1 MYYTTIKRKN
11 NRKDNAL
18 PFIFI
23 LSIAFFLSMP
33 FSLHAQN
40 EDISLSVKNVTLKD
54 LLVQIEAK
62 TQVRFSYIDNEL
74 DSRKDVTINVKEA
87 SIESVLN
94 DVLAAKGLGFTK
106 TGNTIAIKPTSGIEA
121 KKKLVSGLITDES
134 GEPVIGVNVIE
145 KGTTNGTVT
154 DINGKFSLSVNPKS
168 VLLVSYI
175 GYNTQEVPVVG
186 KTTIQIRIQ
195 ENSKALDEV
204 VVVGYSTQKKVN
216 LTGSVEAVK
225 SETLNKR
232 AAGQVSQMLTGLAS
246 GVTVIQNGGQPGK
259 DQGSLRIRGY
269 GTFNNVDPLVLVDG
283 IEESLN
289 NVDPNSIE
297 SISVLKDA
305 ASSAIYGSRAANG
318 VILVTTKRA
327 EEGKF
332 SFSYNGYAGV
342 QNTIAL
348 PKNVNAYEH
357 MFYLNEAYHNMGKTP
372 LYSDDYLADYQRKMG
387 TSSLYPNT
395 NWRDEVIT
403 ESGFRQNHSVSISGG
418 SERLKFMAMYG
429 FYDQN
434 GLVKNTNYQ
443 RHTFRT
449 NTDIKLH
456 SKLSANIDVNMIY
469 AKTTQPSMAM
479 NSIFESIVR
488 LPANTVAM
496 NDNGTWGEAWN
507 GALNAVMGINAGGL
521 NTETAPMLTVTG
533 GLTYKPIEDLAIQM
547 SYSPKFSGTF
557 GHTFNKANQMFYAD
571 GRPIPLGNSSLT
583 EASLRSFYDMIKGIA
598 TYTKKIK
605 EHDFT
610 VMAGYQQ
617 EYTSS
622 SWFKA
627 SREGYKLP
635 EYEVLDA
642 GDKVNMKN
650 EGSKKAFGLRS
661 FFGRVNYGFKDRYL
675 FEANLRYDGSS
686 RFAKNNRYAAFPS
699 FSAGWRISEENFM
712 KGLTNVV
719 SNMKLRLSYGEL
731 GNQAIDDYYPTVSL
745 LDLTK
750 GYVFDSSYATGATL
764 GMYANKTIS
773 WERTSMTNIG
783 LDLLLFSKLN
793 VTADWYYKRTDG
805 ILMRLD
811 IPLTMG
817 YSAPYQN
824 VGVVENKG
832 WDITLNYRD
841 RVGEVN
847 YNVIFNLA
855 DVKNKV
861 LDMKNV
867 NQSGQVVNR
876 EGYPMNSLN
885 GYESAGLFTSEQEIK
900 DHAKQFGDVKP
911 GDIKYVD
918 QNNDNVID
926 AKDEKIIGN
935 TIPRFTYSLNLNLEY
950 KNFDLN
956 MLFQGVGKCDGYINN
971 FGIYPFWN
979 SGTIQYEHLDRW
991 TAENPNPNATFPR
1004 FTIGHPNNE
1013 KTSDF
1018 WVKDAS
1024 YLRMKNLQIGYS
1036 LPKTLLSKIGLQ
1048 RLRFFL
1054 TGENLFTV
1062 TSFWKAYDP
1071 EAPLGMGNFYPQTKT
1086 YSAGVEIKF

>member
-1 MYYTTIKRKN
+1 MYYTIIKRKN

-18 PFIFI
+18 YFISMWFV
-23 LSIAFFLSMP
+23 AFFLLIP

-40 EDISLSVKNVTLKD
+40 EKVSLSVKNVTLKE
-54 LLVQIEAK
+54 LLTEIEEM
-62 TQVRFSYIDNEL
+62 TEVRFSYIDNAL
-74 DSRKDVTINVKEA
+74 DKQKDVTVQVKDTPVE
-87 SIESVLN
+87 VLLEK
-94 DVLAAKGLGFTK
+94 VLASRGLGFTK
-106 TGNTIAIKPTSGIEA
+106 TGNTIAIKKIALSSEKKKVVSGIILDERGEA
-121 KKKLVSGLITDES
+121 
-134 GEPVIGVNVIE
+134 VIGANVVE
-145 KGTTNGTVT
+145 KGTTNGAVT
-154 DINGKFSLSVNPKS
+154 NIEGKFSLEVDPKA
-168 VLLVSYI
+168 VLQVSYI
-175 GYNTQEVPVVG
+175 GYNTQEISVSG
-186 KTTIQIRIQ
+186 KSVFNIRLR
-195 ENSKALDEV
+195 EDSKMLDEV

-259 DQGSLRIRGY
+259 DQGALRIRGY

-305 ASSAIYGSRAANG
+305 ASAAIYGSRAANG

-327 EEGKF
+327 QEGKF

-342 QNTIAL
+342 QSAVAL

-357 MFYLNEAYHNMGKTP
+357 MYYLNEAYRNMDKTP
-372 LYSDDYLADYQRKMG
+372 LYSDDYLATYKEKMG

-403 ESGFRQNHSVSISGG
+403 ESGFRQNHSISMSGG
-418 SERLKFMAMYG
+418 TERLKFMAMYG
-429 FYDQN
+429 FYDQK

-443 RHTFRT
+443 RHTFRA
-449 NTDIKLH
+449 NSDIKLH
-456 SKLSANIDVNMIY
+456 RKLTANIDVNMVY
-469 AKTTQPSMAM
+469 AKTTQPSMDM

-488 LPANTVAM
+488 LPANTVAV
-496 NDNGTWGEAWN
+496 NDDGTWGEAWN

-521 NTETAPMLTVTG
+521 NTDISPMLTVTG
-533 GLTYKPIEDLAIQM
+533 GLTYKPIDDLTLQL
-547 SYSPKFSGTF
+547 SYSPRFSGAF
-557 GHTFNKANQMFYAD
+557 GHIFHRANQMYYAD
-571 GRPIPLGNSSLT
+571 GRPIPMTNSSLSET
-583 EASLRSFYDMIKGIA
+583 SLRSFYDLMKGIA
-598 TYTKKIK
+598 TYTKTIQD
-605 EHDFT
+605 HSFSI
-610 VMAGYQQ
+610 MAGYQQ
-617 EYTSS
+617 EYSTSR
-622 SWFKA
+622 WFNA

-635 EYEVLDA
+635 DYEVLDA

-650 EGSKKAFGLRS
+650 DGSMKAYGLRS
-661 FFGRVNYGFKDRYL
+661 FFGRVNYNFRDKYL

-699 FSAGWRISEENFM
+699 FSAGWRVSEEGFM
-712 KGLTNVV
+712 KDLSHVI
-719 SNMKLRLSYGEL
+719 SNLKLRLSYGEL
-731 GNQAIDDYYPTVSL
+731 GNQAIDDFYPTVSL

-750 GYVFDSSYATGATL
+750 GYVMGSSYATGATL
-764 GMYANKTIS
+764 GMYANKNIS
-773 WERTSMTNIG
+773 WERTAMTNVG
-783 LDLLLFSKLN
+783 LDLQLFSKLT
-793 VTADWYYKRTDG
+793 VTADWYYKKTDG

-832 WDITLNYRD
+832 WDLTLNYRD
-841 RVGEVN
+841 RIGEVN
-847 YNVIFNLA
+847 YNVILNLA

-861 LDMKNV
+861 LDMENV
-867 NQSGQVVNR
+867 NQSGLLVNR

-885 GYESAGLFTSEQEIK
+885 GYVSDGLFASEEEVQK
-900 DHAKQFGDVKP
+900 HAKQFGDVKP

-918 QNNDNVID
+918 QNNDKVID
-926 AKDEKIIGN
+926 AKDEKIIGS
-935 TIPRFTYSLNLNLEY
+935 TIPRYTYSANLNVEY

-956 MLFQGVGKCDGYINN
+956 ILFQGVGKCDGYITNY
-971 FGIYPFWN
+971 GIYPFWN

-991 TAENPNPNATFPR
+991 TVENQNIHATFPR

-1013 KTSDF
+1013 KSSDF
-1018 WVKDAS
+1018 WVKNAA
-1024 YLRMKNLQIGYS
+1024 YLRLKNLQLGYTF
-1036 LPKTLLSKIGLQ
+1036 PKPWMNKVGLQ
-1048 RLRFFL
+1048 KLRLFL

-1062 TSFWKAYDP
+1062 TRFWKGYDP
-1071 EAPLGMGNFYPQTKT
+1071 EAPMGMGNFYPQTKT
-1086 YSAGVEIKF
+1086 YSVGLEINF